1 VVPLVKQPLTSDER
15 RRCVV
20 PDARPVIPQEV
31 DFRAIGTTV
40 ADASAEALSFH
51 LAPQQLGVAVSGGI
65 EVMVHGFRILLELH
79 RDFVVIKIDL
89 RNGYNA
95 ISRVA
100 ILRRLSA
107 IPRLAFLVPFLH
119 ALLAAPTDIYGDG
132 GRERLFDDVV
142 RRALGDA
149 MEGMWQ
155 GFGLSSGGFA
165 VGIHP
170 ELRQLD
176 RELRWFGGMARA
188 IMDDVVAAGPAH
200 VVFLAVTR
208 FIARV
213 HEFTDL
219 VGQTSKFVCTR
230 MDDPASLA

>member
-1 VVPLVKQPLTSDER
+1 
-15 RRCVV
+15 
-20 PDARPVIPQEV
+20 
-31 DFRAIGTTV
+31 
-40 ADASAEALSFH
+40 
-51 LAPQQLGVAVSGGI
+51 
-65 EVMVHGFRILLELH
+65 
-79 RDFVVIKIDL
+79 
-89 RNGYNA
+89 
-95 ISRVA
+95 
-100 ILRRLSA
+100 
-107 IPRLAFLVPFLH
+107 VPFLH

-132 GRERLFDDVV
+132 GRERLFDDIV

-200 VVFLAVTR
+200 VVFPAVTR

-230 MDDPASLA
+230 MDDPASLAQCPHGAYVHVCLLAAITLRMVGLLLAMAFSLVEYRLAVPSSCTPPCWRYLATL